1 MGASTWNVAA
11 GIEHILLVN
20 ISMQQLKTFKNI
32 VVYCHCISD
41 KLNIHTVE
49 RQ

>member
-20 ISMQQLKTFKNI
+20 ISMQQLKNI
-32 VVYCHCISD
+32 VVYCHCISG